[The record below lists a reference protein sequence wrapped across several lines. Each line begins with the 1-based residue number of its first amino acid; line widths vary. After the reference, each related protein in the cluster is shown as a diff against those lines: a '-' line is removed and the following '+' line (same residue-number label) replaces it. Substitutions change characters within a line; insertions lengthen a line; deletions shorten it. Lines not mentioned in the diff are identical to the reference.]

1 MSTVD
6 ASGLDFSSV
15 SLPVLEQ
22 EELSVCVIKKECPYL
37 VKRND
42 IAINIIVLF
51 KNFSIKS
58 TSRRRAYGNAI
69 LHHAKHSQV
78 QKIIR
83 HLPL

>member
-6 ASGLDFSSV
+6 ASGFDFSSV

-42 IAINIIVLF
+42 VSINIIGLF
-51 KNFSIKS
+51 KNISIKS
-58 TSRRRAYGNAI
+58 TSRRRAYRNAV

>member
-6 ASGLDFSSV
+6 AGGLDFSSV

-42 IAINIIVLF
+42 VGVNWFVQKLFNKVNIQ
-51 KNFSIKS
+51 KN
-58 TSRRRAYGNAI
+58 AV